1 VSARDVPFGAG
12 KRARLLAGAGHRAAA
27 ELVAELGLAPPADG
41 RPVILVCGGAI
52 ELKGRALD
60 RARTMIDHAV
70 APVAGR
76 IGAVVVDGGTAA
88 GTMLLTGAARVSQ
101 PDNLP
106 VLLGVAPEGL
116 VSYPGGPAA
125 GVPLDSGHS
134 HFILAPGDQWGG
146 ETRMLIAVARAL
158 AGSGPVVVI
167 VAGGGPVTRAEIAEA
182 REQGWLVLGIVG
194 TGGAAEGADGVRG
207 VADADDCA
215 RQLCWELGQDR
226 NRAFRENAC

>member
-1 VSARDVPFGAG
+1 VSARDVVFGAG
-12 KRARLLAGAGHRAAA
+12 KHARLLAGGGHRAAA
-27 ELVAELGLAPPADG
+27 ELVAELGLAPPAAG

-60 RARTMIDHAV
+60 RARTMIDDAV
-70 APVAGR
+70 APAAGR
-76 IGAVVVDGGTAA
+76 IGAIVVDGGTAA

-116 VSYPGGPAA
+116 VSYPGGPSA

-134 HFILAPGDQWGG
+134 HFILVPGDQWGG
-146 ETRMLIAVARAL
+146 ETRMLIAVARAV

-167 VAGGGPVTRAEIAEA
+167 VAGGGPVTRLEIAEA
-182 REQGWLVLGIVG
+182 RQQGWPVLGVVG
-194 TGGAAEGADGVRG
+194 TGGAAEDADGVRG

-215 RQLCWELGQDR
+215 RQLCRELRPLRPGV
-226 NRAFRENAC
+226 

>member
-1 VSARDVPFGAG
+1 VRARDVPFGAG

-27 ELVAELGLAPPADG
+27 ELVADLGLAPPAAG

-76 IGAVVVDGGTAA
+76 MGAVVVDGGTAA

-116 VSYPGGPAA
+116 VSYPGGPSA

-146 ETRMLIAVARAL
+146 ETRVLIEVAQAL
-158 AGSGPVVVI
+158 AGRGPVVVV
-167 VAGGGPVTRAEIAEA
+167 VAGGGPVTRLEIAAA
-182 REQGWLVLGIVG
+182 RAHGWPVLAMAG
-194 TGGAAEGADGVRG
+194 TGGEADGSDAVRR
-207 VADADDCA
+207 VADVGCCA
-215 RQLCWELGQDR
+215 RQLCWELSQDR
-226 NRAFRENAC
+226 NQAFRENAC